1 MSWVPPGAIVGL
13 LVVLV
18 LSQLLY
24 ALWPY
29 ARRAYLP
36 VLALTAFGFLVGQ
49 GWDALGLPSLRLG
62 EANLLPG
69 IAFAVALQPLADRI
83 PSLPLRF
90 R

>member
-1 MSWVPPGAIVGL
+1 MSWIPGAIVGL

-29 ARRAYLP
+29 TRRAYLP
-36 VLALTAFGFLVGQ
+36 VLALTALGFLVGQ
-49 GWDALGLPSLRLG
+49 GWDALGLPSLHLG

-69 IAFAVALQPLADRI
+69 IAFAVALQPLADRL

>member
-1 MSWVPPGAIVGL
+1 MSWIPPGAIVGL

-36 VLALTAFGFLVGQ
+36 VLGLTALGFLVGQ

-62 EANLLPG
+62 EANLLPA